1 MELLEKS
8 TDLRK
13 QTDKLFALDNEVVK
27 YRSFTDEM
35 NKFVTENQLKDA
47 ELFKNIINQFRSN
60 VDDDDKGWRCEYFGK
75 IMRGGALTYAY
86 TKDKSLYRVLEEAV
100 KDMLTTQD
108 NLGRFS
114 TYSVEAEFDGWDLW
128 GRKYVMLGL
137 IYFYDVCNKK
147 TLKEKIIKALKK
159 HADYIVKHVGPG
171 KNQKEITVCTNH
183 WDGLNSCSILE
194 PFMRLYYLTNEK
206 RYLDFAAYIVKTGFT
221 AHQNLI
227 DLAIKKSPY
236 PYQYSVDKAYEMMS
250 CFQGLFEYAKTVKND
265 EYIKAVI
272 NFVDMVKETE
282 ITVIGGG
289 GTKFEQFDNSVKNE
303 TKKTDYPG
311 LETCVTATWMNFCYQ
326 LLLYTGESKYADYI
340 EEAAL
345 NGMFGAVNTE
355 KNKKVF
361 SYNWQTKECTA
372 LPYDGIFIPFDSYSP
387 LIMKRRAI
395 ETGGVR
401 VMANN
406 TFYGCCAAIGAL
418 GTSLAALYGV
428 LKSADGYVIN
438 LYDKGTLKLTAPS
451 GQEFSIK
458 IDGDAFTG
466 SGKIKL
472 IFAIEKGEKLKF
484 KLRIPEWSKKTD
496 VTFNGQSYA
505 GVEAGSYFDV
515 DEFVENKDV
524 LEIHLDNRCRAI
536 QKDGKVALKKGAVVL
551 ARDERYLDGFEKTPE
566 IKIEPNGTVKLKAV
580 KTGKFKAQGEF
591 LVPLKK
597 GGTITV
603 CDYAS
608 AGKDWDNNDK
618 NRVTVWM

>member
-171 KNQKEITVCTNH
+171 KNQKEITVCTTH

-236 PYQYSVDKAYEMMS
+236 PYQY
-250 CFQGLFEYAKTVKND
+250 
-265 EYIKAVI
+265 
-272 NFVDMVKETE
+272 
-282 ITVIGGG
+282 
-289 GTKFEQFDNSVKNE
+289 
-303 TKKTDYPG
+303 
-311 LETCVTATWMNFCYQ
+311 
-326 LLLYTGESKYADYI
+326 
-340 EEAAL
+340 
-345 NGMFGAVNTE
+345 
-355 KNKKVF
+355 
-361 SYNWQTKECTA
+361 
-372 LPYDGIFIPFDSYSP
+372 
-387 LIMKRRAI
+387 
-395 ETGGVR
+395 
-401 VMANN
+401 
-406 TFYGCCAAIGAL
+406 
-418 GTSLAALYGV
+418 
-428 LKSADGYVIN
+428 
-438 LYDKGTLKLTAPS
+438 
-451 GQEFSIK
+451 
-458 IDGDAFTG
+458 
-466 SGKIKL
+466 
-472 IFAIEKGEKLKF
+472 
-484 KLRIPEWSKKTD
+484 
-496 VTFNGQSYA
+496 
-505 GVEAGSYFDV
+505 
-515 DEFVENKDV
+515 
-524 LEIHLDNRCRAI
+524 
-536 QKDGKVALKKGAVVL
+536 
-551 ARDERYLDGFEKTPE
+551 
-566 IKIEPNGTVKLKAV
+566 
-580 KTGKFKAQGEF
+580 
-591 LVPLKK
+591 
-597 GGTITV
+597 
-603 CDYAS
+603 
-608 AGKDWDNNDK
+608 
-618 NRVTVWM
+618 

>member
-13 QTDKLFALDNEVVK
+13 QTDKLFSLDGEVIK

-35 NKFVTENQLKDA
+35 NKFVTENQLKDV
-47 ELFKNIINQFRSN
+47 ELFKNVINQFRSA

-75 IMRGGALTYAY
+75 LMRGGASTYAY
-86 TKDKSLYRVLEEAV
+86 TKDKSLYRVLEDAV

-108 NLGRFS
+108 GLGRFS
-114 TYSVEAEFDGWDLW
+114 TYSVEAEFDGWDIW

-137 IYFYDVCNKK
+137 IYFYDICNKK
-147 TLKEKIIKALKK
+147 TLKEKIVKALKK
-159 HADYIVKHVGPG
+159 HADYIVKHVGKG
-171 KNQKEITVCTNH
+171 KNQKEITVCTTH

-194 PFMRLYYLTNEK
+194 PFMRLYYITGEA
-206 RYLDFAAYIVKTGFT
+206 RYLDFAKYIVGTGFT

-227 DLAIKKSPY
+227 NLAIKKSPY

-250 CFQGLFEYAKTVKND
+250 CFQGLLEYGKTVKND
-265 EYIKAVI
+265 DYIKAVI
-272 NFVDMVKETE
+272 NFADMVKETE
-282 ITVIGGG
+282 ITVVGIA
-289 GTKFEQFDNSVKNE
+289 GTRHEQFDNSVKNE
-303 TKKTDYPG
+303 TKFNKDPG
-311 LETCVTATWMNFCYQ
+311 LETCVTATWMNLCYQ

-355 KNKKVF
+355 KNKNVYC
-361 SYNWQTKECTA
+361 YNWETKEPEVQTVA
-372 LPYDGIFIPFDSYSP
+372 DIFIPFDSYSP
-387 LIMKRRAI
+387 LIKKRRAVSN
-395 ETGGVR
+395 GGYKI
-401 VMANN
+401 MAGN
-406 TFYGCCAAIGAL
+406 TFYGCCMAIGSL

-428 LKSADGYVIN
+428 LKTDGGYVLN
-438 LYDKGTLKLTAPS
+438 VYDKGVLKLNAPS
-451 GQEFSIK
+451 GQVFSVK

-472 IFAIEKGEKLKF
+472 IFSIEKGEKLKF
-484 KLRIPEWSKKTD
+484 KLRIPEWSKKTE
-496 VTFNGQSYA
+496 VMFNGQSYA
-505 GVEAGSYFDV
+505 GIEAGSYFDV
-515 DEFVENKDV
+515 EEFIENKDV
-524 LEIHLDNRCRAI
+524 IEIHLDVRCKAI

-551 ARDERYLDGFEKTPE
+551 ARDERYLDGFDKDPD
-566 IKIEPNGTVKLKAV
+566 IKIEPNGTVKVKAV
-580 KTGKFKAQGEF
+580 KTGKFKTQGEF

-608 AGKDWDNNDK
+608 AGKRWDDNDK